1 MICQKCNYEYN
12 TIEQEIGGSV
22 YIFPMSCP
30 ECDKAFRMKL
40 EAETKANNEKAEA
53 ERINT
58 WIKNA
63 EIPPRYAVMR
73 EFTAKNQ
80 SQSLTWDFKKNLIF
94 TGGTGAGKTTVA
106 CWLAI
111 VSIIKYRKTA
121 RYKSY
126 PDLLLSLDS
135 NKFGKIVN
143 TESVIQ
149 DCIECDIL
157 ILDEIDKGV
166 YSNYLFQIM
175 NGRYNK
181 QLPTIIIGNA
191 TIDEIKAIF
200 GDALNSR
207 LREQG
212 AIVKGFAS
220 IDYRGIK

>member
-1 MICQKCNYEYN
+1 MICENGHTYETKEL
-12 TIEQEIGGSV
+12 TIGDKV
-22 YIFPMSCP
+22 YTLPFECP
-30 ECDKAFRMKL
+30 ICAKQLRDKL
-40 EAETKANNEKAEA
+40 EAETQREKDKAEFD
-53 ERINT
+53 RIKSWT
-58 WIKNA
+58 A
-63 EIPPRYAVMR
+63 HSGIPQRYANMT
-73 EFTAKNQ
+73 EYTPLNP
-80 SQSLTWDFKKNLIF
+80 SQSLTWDCKKNIIL

-111 VSIIKYRKTA
+111 VGIIKYRKTV

-212 AIVKGFAS
+212 TIVKGFAS

>member
-1 MICQKCNYEYN
+1 MICPKCNHEYE
-12 TIEQEIGGSV
+12 TIEREIGGGV
-22 YIFPMSCP
+22 YTFPMSCP
-30 ECDKAFRMKL
+30 ECDRVMRDRL
-40 EAETKANNEKAEA
+40 EAETKAELVKQEA
-53 ERINT
+53 VRINL

-73 EFTAKNQ
+73 ECTPKNSTQ
-80 SQSLTWDFKKNLIF
+80 ELKWDFKKNLIF

-106 CWLAI
+106 CWIAI
-111 VSIIKYRKTA
+111 VGIIKYRKTA

-212 AIVKGFAS
+212 TIVKGFAS
-220 IDYRGIK
+220 IDYRSEK